1 MKERVCKSRLL
12 ATAGGERRLKFAPK
26 RCCAVGL
33 LLSIAAL
40 HAARHTRRSTGAA
53 AREDDSAFKA
63 AALSPGRAL
72 NVVANPLHGSGGAAG
87 GGGAGGAIRES
98 LAAHGAAS
106 PEAEA
111 PRERWHATRTGLR
124 LSWQSVRIVVGL
136 WQVVI
141 QLGDV
146 LHVRG

>member
-1 MKERVCKSRLL
+1 M
-12 ATAGGERRLKFAPK
+12 
-26 RCCAVGL
+26 
-33 LLSIAAL
+33 LSIAAL

-72 NVVANPLHGSGGAAG
+72 NVVANPAFS
-87 GGGAGGAIRES
+87 GGAGGAIRES

-106 PEAEA
+106 PAAEA